1 MKKTIMA
8 LMIIT
13 FLAVTG
19 CKLQNSKIIHFPVTG
34 KNALE
39 FEKYKD
45 IFFENIKIKSFTES
59 YDPSHDIKNF
69 FINEFSKAI
78 DRDITMILKTPE
90 TEEKTGISKPS
101 LVIGGELTLKITKRS
116 IIEEKK
122 KKKKFVKVENWEMEM
137 KIFFRDTES
146 GKKIFYKTLKSTLNS
161 ADPKKPDYNFKFL
174 FREITEKFIRGIRPV
189 GKIER
194 RYLLTK

>member
-1 MKKTIMA
+1 MKKIIMT
-8 LMIIT
+8 LMIII
-13 FLAVTG
+13 AIIISG
-19 CKLQNSKIIHFPVTG
+19 CKLQNSRIVHFPVTG
-34 KNALE
+34 KNAID

-45 IFFENIKIKSFTES
+45 IFFENIEIKSFTES

-78 DRDITMILKTPE
+78 KRDIILADISK
-90 TEEKTGISKPS
+90 TEEKTGVSNPS
-101 LVIGGELTLKITKRS
+101 LIIGGELKLKIIKRS
-116 IIEEKK
+116 IIEGGKK
-122 KKKKFVKVENWEMEM
+122 EKKFVKVENWEMEM
-137 KIFFRDTES
+137 KIFFRDTETD
-146 GKKIFYKTLKSTLNS
+146 KKIFFKTLKSTINS

-174 FREITEKFIRGIRPV
+174 FRKITEKFIRGIRPV